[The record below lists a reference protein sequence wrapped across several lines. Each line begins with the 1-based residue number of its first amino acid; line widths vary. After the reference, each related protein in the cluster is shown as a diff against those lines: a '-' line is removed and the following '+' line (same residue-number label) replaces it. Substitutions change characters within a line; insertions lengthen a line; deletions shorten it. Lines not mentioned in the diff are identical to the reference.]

1 MAKRSDGGKR
11 PAITAKDVFDRSNM
25 PSRWERLTG
34 VGPKIPE
41 DRKFLNFVAAR
52 YCGEPRL
59 PHPDTLAAPVEMARR
74 ETVGLFGRWTFMTGG
89 AVLVLG
95 LVVQLAALAT
105 IGVVFLI
112 VALTVVVIAANSTAP
127 AIAEFQA
134 WKSRCEAA
142 HARVSEDALDP
153 EYASTLNAMI
163 CHDEGTLAYCA
174 AKIASE
180 IEREPAWKA
189 ACLELIA
196 VDLWDELDEIGSSAK
211 QIADDREAT
220 EALILSRLHKDPEVR
235 EMIDTDNR
243 QRHEALALLTA
254 RVYAFA
260 DYRDRVHRLGM
271 SALRNSRTA
280 SRAMKQAADEL
291 AVAKLR

>member
-1 MAKRSDGGKR
+1 
-11 PAITAKDVFDRSNM
+11 
-25 PSRWERLTG
+25 
-34 VGPKIPE
+34 
-41 DRKFLNFVAAR
+41 
-52 YCGEPRL
+52 
-59 PHPDTLAAPVEMARR
+59 
-74 ETVGLFGRWTFMTGG
+74 
-89 AVLVLG
+89 
-95 LVVQLAALAT
+95 VVTSSISAE
-105 IGVVFLI
+105 
-112 VALTVVVIAANSTAP
+112 P
-127 AIAEFQA
+127 AIAEFRA
-134 WKSRCEAA
+134 WKSQCEAA

-196 VDLWDELDEIGSSAK
+196 VDLWDELDEIGSSAR

-220 EALILSRLHKDPEVR
+220 EALILSRLHR
-235 EMIDTDNR
+235 EPDVQELIKADNR
-243 QRHEALALLTA
+243 ERSEALALLTA

-271 SALRNSRTA
+271 SALRDNRTI
-280 SRAMKQAADEL
+280 SRAMKQAANEL
-291 AVAKLR
+291 AVAKLQR